1 MISYNELRPGM
12 VIEYQGGVYAV
23 LESEFL
29 RMQQRKPVMKTKL
42 RDIFSG
48 KVKELS
54 FQPSDQL
61 QEAQISRLE
70 KRFIYENRGEYW
82 FDDPS
87 NPRDRFS
94 LSTEQ
99 VGENAR
105 FLKQNM
111 LITVLVYNDKIVS
124 LELPIKVDL
133 KVVEAPPAIKG
144 DTASGGGKPV
154 TLETGAKIT
163 APFFVGEGDIVR
175 VNTQTGEYAERV
187 EKA

>member
-1 MISYNELRPGM
+1 MVSYNELRPGM

-23 LESEFL
+23 LEAQFL

-61 QEAQISRLE
+61 EEAQITRVE

-82 FDDPS
+82 FDDPN

-94 LSTEQ
+94 LSADQ
-99 VGENAR
+99 VGESAR
-105 FLKQNM
+105 FLKKNTIVTAFM
-111 LITVLVYNDKIVS
+111 YKDGIVS
-124 LELPIKVDL
+124 IELPIKVDL
-133 KVVEAPPAIKG
+133 EVVEAPPGIKG

-154 TLETGAKIT
+154 TLETGAKINV
-163 APFFVGEGDIVR
+163 PFFVGEGDIVR
-175 VNTQTGEYAERV
+175 VNTQTGEYTERV